1 MIKDDGDA
9 ECQATNSDVN
19 ISIGDIPCHEILDK
33 SGLEVYRLYY
43 LAECSIWVKIP
54 TPQDDF
60 LIGGANVKDNENHWK
75 GKDGPC
81 NLLCGLFCGN
91 SPTMWLTFNFR
102 KYIICPEVF
111 VWTIRTSVFWRST
124 TPHLAKGLNHPSLL
138 AAKFRLNV
146 ALFSVEIPN
155 SSKSSYR
162 YAWYSYRTYKIS
174 LCYVF
179 FPLRSITSNSLV
191 LTGTEAPP
199 ELMLRMAK
207 NAIQTLHCNI
217 FT

>member
-1 MIKDDGDA
+1 MFL
-9 ECQATNSDVN
+9 NSQITVG
-19 ISIGDIPCHEILDK
+19 SFET
-33 SGLEVYRLYY
+33 RLYG
-43 LAECSIWVKIP
+43 SIWVMILI
-54 TPQDDF
+54 PQDDF

-81 NLLCGLFCGN
+81 NLLCGFFCGN
-91 SPTMWLTFNFR
+91 SPTMWPTSNFM
-102 KYIICPEVF
+102 KYIISPEVF

-124 TPHLAKGLNHPSLL
+124 TPHLAKGLNHPSPLPS
-138 AAKFRLNV
+138 KFRLNE

-174 LCYVF
+174 LCFIAMF
-179 FPLRSITSNSLV
+179 FSRSVQSPATVSFLQEQKLLLDNETNECLEWP
-191 LTGTEAPP
+191 T
-199 ELMLRMAK
+199 MQYK
-207 NAIQTLHCNI
+207 HCNI